1 MTAEL
6 HVRSD
11 VKCKALVNALVELG
25 VTYTYN
31 YVRFVG
37 HNVIELPTLTQEYA
51 ENIYDQAIQQ
61 VTE

>member
-25 VTYTYN
+25 VTYTYT
-31 YVRFVG
+31 YVRFIG
-37 HNVIELPTLTQEYA
+37 HNVIEFPDLTQEYA
-51 ENIYDQAIQQ
+51 ETIYNRAIEQ
-61 VTE
+61 VTT